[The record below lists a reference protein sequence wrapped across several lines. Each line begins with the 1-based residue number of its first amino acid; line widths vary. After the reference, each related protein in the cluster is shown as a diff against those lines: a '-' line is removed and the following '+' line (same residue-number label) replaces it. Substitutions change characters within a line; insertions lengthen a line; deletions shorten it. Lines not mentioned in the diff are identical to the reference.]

1 MKKLLIIF
9 IFLLSNVIVFGQNS
23 NPEYPTNYKPKTIND
38 ALNYM
43 EFSLSEKE
51 KLEFKNKT
59 ERKAVIDAHF
69 GYGMFI
75 RNSWLRHGNP
85 KLLKYFYRKKVF
97 PMDDMSSII
106 MKLFHRKLNDKGY
119 GSKPLL
125 KPYKIKWKQGKEGR
139 KKYRDSID
147 EVLIRFKVNDTITF
161 KYFYSVIGNEP
172 DEMEP
177 YETCQPKA
185 VVLKR
190 NIRKRRLFVKLV
202 STCKKNGIRTDYE
215 KDKGTKP
222 ININESGWTNYYE
235 WEQK

>member
-1 MKKLLIIF
+1 MKNILIIF

-23 NPEYPTNYKPKTIND
+23 NPEYPENYKPKNIND
-38 ALNYM
+38 ALSYM

-85 KLLKYFYRKKVF
+85 KLLKHFYQKKVF

-106 MKLFHRKLNDKGY
+106 LKLFHRKLNDKDY
-119 GSKPLL
+119 SSKPLL
-125 KPYKIKWKQGKEGR
+125 EPYKIKWKKGKKDR
-139 KKYRDSID
+139 KEYKDSID
-147 EVLIRFKVNDTITF
+147 IVLKSFKVNDTITS
-161 KYFYSVIGNEP
+161 KYYYSVIGNEP

-177 YETCQPKA
+177 YKTCQPKA
-185 VVLKR
+185 IVLKR
-190 NIRKRRLFVKLV
+190 NIRKRQLYIKLI
-202 STCKKNGIRTDYE
+202 SACKNNGIKTFNKNGE
-215 KDKGTKP
+215 GTKSVQ
-222 ININESGWTNYYE
+222 INESSWTNYYD
-235 WEQK
+235 WIQ